1 MFYFK
6 ILSRNFLSD
15 TYEITRGIKMGP
27 VTYCFTSVVCSI
39 LMITQGG
46 VYGNFRKPILEIDT
60 EDPND
65 VNMIGITAYLNCI
78 SSLNADQYYLMKEGI
93 QNAIKEQHTP
103 VFTITNLTE
112 RDSGLYTCRYRK
124 NSELSEHS
132 EPVYLYASDRY
143 YPPTIIAEPK
153 SIVQPGQNV
162 TIICNTPYQNILFT
176 LFKGDTVIEETEAN
190 PFIHVIHNASE
201 EHAGQ
206 YSCRYKKLQ
215 LQSYFSSPLMII
227 IKALP
232 RPLIILDDYMK
243 GKLKINCK
251 APEKDKKMWFQL
263 FNGSNDVVDEIK
275 AVTESAVDFILP
287 YPEGSYQRYY
297 CMYRIRMGSNFADSL
312 PSDELIIGTDSSR
325 NPDFTLRN
333 MIRLLLSAIV
343 VLILIAI
350 AVIHF
355 QSIKRC
361 RSIPTTPTAPR
372 LKLAVESEY
381 TQMMEMRTDNPLE
394 KSLTSSPHTTVVS
407 AMVQMADAQEEES
420 L

>member
-1 MFYFK
+1 MKLKTYFMEK
-6 ILSRNFLSD
+6 QCCINKA
-15 TYEITRGIKMGP
+15 RGRTLIMPQKKHRGETLGRARIG
-27 VTYCFTSVVCSI
+27 VLVELFVICAFFIYICSI

-132 EPVYLYASDRY
+132 EPVYLYAS
-143 YPPTIIAEPK
+143 
-153 SIVQPGQNV
+153 
-162 TIICNTPYQNILFT
+162 
-176 LFKGDTVIEETEAN
+176 
-190 PFIHVIHNASE
+190 
-201 EHAGQ
+201 
-206 YSCRYKKLQ
+206 
-215 LQSYFSSPLMII
+215 
-227 IKALP
+227 ALP